1 MSDTGKQSP
10 LGINLLG
17 SLTLPST
24 DSRAP
29 IQINAVVKDFIG
41 SSKDYSSYTKGT
53 LITNTVLDKLTDAIN
68 KAYNP
73 LNPLTPIPA
82 SIYNNLIKIGEN
94 TIPALGNTPPTN
106 YISPSNTNPG
116 SAGDNSNSTEPISG
130 PWDPWEGD
138 PATSQN
144 VPPQPSP
151 VGPYTQW
158 GWIRMYAL
166 QAWNE
171 FNWNGLQAAP
181 YVEYKNFCTSFS
193 QITSFIQATNATINA
208 VSNGETFAE
217 GSFSNMNDLLTG
229 DITGVS
235 LSTVQFG
242 QDLIALGKS
251 LNLSTIAS
259 FGLPSNLLKTINQTN
274 SITQSLSFA
283 LIASG
288 LTPTDLQNIFAS
300 TATVEQEQKIYS
312 AFLIITGQDL
322 RDICVTLNCKTKDLS
337 SLADLLNVKKL
348 FPNSYTT
355 LTVPLYNTTVV
366 PSNSKTYYLIYEG
379 DSVSV
384 RLSSPNVV
392 QQVGII
398 IPPGPPP
405 LQPQTTLGVIQE
417 LRPGFDSYLTNILPP
432 DQAIAAGAFSFS
444 MQQIKNISDMPIEKF
459 AQVVANLE
467 TIRGLNLL
475 QGISQ
480 PVDPTL
486 ASLASSAISKG
497 TGPNGGYTM
506 SDFFGCM
513 SGLPYAWRDIQRL
526 IQELQTPALQTTYEA
541 IYDAVLLY
549 PTPTLPTLEDLI
561 IEANNEIAN
570 IQTNNP
576 DKAKILN
583 TLWAAA
589 GTQLTSEQTARQTA
603 LQPVPIPQDNELGVS
618 PDAQI
623 SFVDNVPEW
632 AKNTL
637 PHMQAQT
644 LEAIANWNTIGGQS
658 LVGMMREERNKERL
672 QKLGIPPDDNIDD
685 DIPPKQQQILL
696 TNGTSPT
703 AKAGIEVP
711 GVGCDVSANTI
722 FTLPSSLQVKNDT
735 ETIIPSPFGYFN
747 PNDEQYY
754 VTNQAIGGQGGTT
767 QVGELTVLGSL
778 QQLLINN
785 NNSNVLGP
793 YCDGTGPGPG
803 IQPIKVGAK
812 IATGIGNPVDTG
824 NADEPGSL
832 AGSEFQD
839 TVPDNLNL
847 AYTSGI
853 LSPASYNTDEATE
866 EVTRCNCDCWLE

>member
-17 SLTLPST
+17 SLMLPSN
-24 DSRAP
+24 DPRAP
-29 IQINAVVKDFIG
+29 IQINSVVQEFIG

-68 KAYNP
+68 EAYKKLPVDPNNP
-73 LNPLTPIPA
+73 LPSDISYET
-82 SIYNNLIKIGEN
+82 YYDLITIGFT
-94 TIPALGNTPPTN
+94 TIPALGNTPPAT
-106 YISPSNTNPG
+106 YVSPSNTNPG
-116 SAGDNSNSTEPISG
+116 SPESINT
-130 PWDPWEGD
+130 PWIWKKDP
-138 PATSQN
+138 TTL
-144 VPPQPSP
+144 PP
-151 VGPYTQW
+151 GAYTQW
-158 GWIRMYAL
+158 GWVRMYAL

-193 QITSFIQATNATINA
+193 EITSFIQSTNATINA
-208 VSNGETFAE
+208 ISNGETFAE

-300 TATVEQEQKIYS
+300 TATVEQEQKIYG

-322 RDICVTLNCKTKDLS
+322 RDICITLNCKTSNLT
-337 SLADLLNVKKL
+337 SLADLLNIKKL

-379 DSVSV
+379 DSVSA

-405 LQPQTTLGVIQE
+405 IQPQTTLGVIQE

-459 AQVVANLE
+459 AQVVSNLE
-467 TIRGLNLL
+467 TVRGLNLL

-480 PVDPTL
+480 PVDPSL
-486 ASLASSAISKG
+486 ASLASGAIAKG

-526 IQELQTPALQTTYEA
+526 IQEVQTPLLQQIYQD
-541 IYDAVLLY
+541 IYDSVLVYDPMTSL
-549 PTPTLPTLEDLI
+549 LPILI
-561 IEANNEIAN
+561 GQANTEIAN

-603 LQPVPIPQDNELGVS
+603 LQPVPVPQDTELGAS

-623 SFVDNVPEW
+623 SFVDSVPEW

-644 LEAIANWNTIGGQS
+644 LEAIADWNTIGGQS
-658 LVGMMREERNKERL
+658 LVGIMREERNKERL
-672 QKLGIPPDDNIDD
+672 QQLGIPPDDNIDD

-696 TNGTSPT
+696 SNGTSPT
-703 AKAGIEVP
+703 AKSGIEVP

-722 FTLPSSLQVKNDT
+722 FTIPSSLQVKVDT
-735 ETIIPSPFGYFN
+735 ETIIPTPFGYFD

-767 QVGELTVLGSL
+767 QIGELTVLGSL

-785 NNSNVLGP
+785 NNGNVLGP

-812 IATGIGNPVDTG
+812 IATGIGNPIDTG